1 MDIVKSFKSKEREL
15 SDKASLAT
23 ATNDDIF
30 EGPLELK
37 YSIEI
42 SLSCMKRKWTNE
54 FSRTTSARRAK

>member
-30 EGPLELK
+30 EGSLELK
-37 YSIEI
+37 HSIEI

-54 FSRTTSARRAK
+54 FSRTASARRAK